1 MNDHDEDDTFFMF
14 DDNFIDADIVVTST
28 NIKQDQNDL
37 NELSKRSK
45 RREKKKEIYRNCK
58 KELKSI
64 EEKDKSKS
72 SIIIQ
77 VPFQETLANKND
89 PECKHWKRTKGN
101 CMFGDKCKFQHIQFS
116 YDSIIEKE
124 KSNEIIRDPDSG
136 KRKRKRPRN
145 KGRAGE
151 FRRWL
156 IDTFGVD
163 LLRSGS
169 GILDIAGGKG
179 EISFELEN
187 LNHCKSTIIDP
198 RNYIDFSR
206 FQKKLLK
213 GFYHRNEM
221 ISEKFND
228 SIQLPNSIDEIIT
241 PNHVKLFWTPI
252 LWECLS
258 LCSDF
263 NTDDYDK
270 DYLQFKE
277 YLSYDND
284 DNDNDDIDSFEFNGV
299 EYLKKLFYTARTYTW
314 TDKGLKIPQQLGYNN
329 NDDEELGDNE
339 TTISNI
345 EDNNENYK
353 EWSFNELKYLLE
365 NCSCVI
371 GMHPDQAAEG
381 IVDFALR
388 MKKPFALLPCCVY
401 SKQFPKKKTSD
412 GKHVTNYYDLIDHL
426 TSKHPDIKTTKLPF
440 EGKNTVVYWIPI
452 E

>member
-1 MNDHDEDDTFFMF
+1 
-14 DDNFIDADIVVTST
+14 
-28 NIKQDQNDL
+28 
-37 NELSKRSK
+37 
-45 RREKKKEIYRNCK
+45 
-58 KELKSI
+58 
-64 EEKDKSKS
+64 
-72 SIIIQ
+72 
-77 VPFQETLANKND
+77 
-89 PECKHWKRTKGN
+89 
-101 CMFGDKCKFQHIQFS
+101 MFGDKCKFQHLQFS
-116 YDSIIEKE
+116 YDANIEKE

-206 FQKKLLK
+206 FKKKLLK

-228 SIQLPNSIDEIIT
+228 SIHLPNTVNDVII

-277 YLSYDND
+277 YLSFND
-284 DNDNDDIDSFEFNGV
+284 DDDIDDSFEFNGE
-299 EYLKKLFYTARTYTW
+299 EYLQKLFNNARTYTW
-314 TDKGLKIPQQLGYNN
+314 TDKGLKIPQQLEYIN
-329 NDDEELGDNE
+329 NDKVFDDNNE
-339 TTISNI
+339 TGRNMNII
-345 EDNNENYK
+345 EDNNNNENYK

-381 IVDFALR
+381 IVDFSLR

-401 SKQFPKKKTSD
+401 SKQFPKKKKSD

-426 TSKHPDIKTTKLPF
+426 KSKHPDIKTTKLPF
-440 EGKNTVVYWIPI
+440 EGKNTVVYWIP
-452 E
+452 